1 MKKLLLLMVLSF
13 FALSLLLKVG
23 ARSFDR
29 STYID
34 QKVLDMASPLNV
46 SIDVEFL
53 SKLNPAYEQ
62 Q

>member
-1 MKKLLLLMVLSF
+1 MKKLLFLTILSF
-13 FALSLLLKVG
+13 FAFCLLLKVG
-23 ARSFDR
+23 IGSFDK

-34 QKVLDMASPLNV
+34 QKVLDMASPLSV

-53 SKLNPAYEQ
+53 NKLHPAYEQ

>member
-1 MKKLLLLMVLSF
+1 MVLSF

>member
-1 MKKLLLLMVLSF
+1 MVLSF
-13 FALSLLLKVG
+13 FALCLLLKVG
-23 ARSFDR
+23 TGSFDK

-53 SKLNPAYEQ
+53 NKLDPAYEQ
-62 Q
+62 